1 MRTNIN
7 FTFLATPEL
16 AEEIRKAV
24 FELKF
29 FKMT

>member
-24 FELKF
+24 FEITLR
-29 FKMT
+29 